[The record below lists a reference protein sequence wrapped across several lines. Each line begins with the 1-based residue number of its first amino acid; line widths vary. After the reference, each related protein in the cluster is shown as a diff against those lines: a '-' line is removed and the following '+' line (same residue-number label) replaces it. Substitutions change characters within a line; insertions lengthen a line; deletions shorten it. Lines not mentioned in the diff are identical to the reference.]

1 MLELFQIRDL
11 HGSPSPTATDDTDPS
26 TPLPNT
32 TSDPQ
37 NRGIIQI
44 SSSDYDQIATTHPR
58 ARLTYVDDDDGETIT
73 VGSSFELS
81 QRLEDPIPLGYF
93 SIPTFSGPVSTS
105 YPMHIFDIRRSKSV
119 TDLWKKYEY
128 RPHLRVDQATSDTNA
143 ETQTHDTRPLA
154 QEEARPNHDNAA
166 NPTSATENSEM
177 EPLLA
182 AFEAQMASI
191 LRASESLNRASEQ
204 QTTATP
210 PQTQETP
217 RSNSTQSP
225 NDAFTCAINN
235 LIDGAEKIRSGV
247 VSRLPEFERQ
257 LQNAQRALP
266 EPVGSSV
273 QSALVT
279 LEDQARNLVNA
290 LNNAAA
296 ARGQGSGNIFQGEL
310 PTANEAVSGLRNLAS
325 EIGHMGYTL
334 FGALDSE
341 FRGSSRSQGQDSP
354 RDNSVP
360 PLPENT
366 EQAPGPSHETPAIRT
381 ESGATLSNRDQ
392 DVQTHHAV
400 PHPQSTQDRQAQP
413 SNPFNLPYRPRTE
426 GPGLSHDPVQNL
438 CSSGP
443 SSVSEPAQP
452 NVVNGPP
459 LQRAPTSS
467 ALFIGN
473 VGFNV
478 NEKMIHDVF
487 ASRGF
492 TPNVNLLRYPG
503 AGQHAGFGYLYFPSD
518 NHARDALEALQGT
531 HIDGHSINLEFSDSR
546 PARAFPTFNC
556 PPPRL
561 PSMRRGNN
569 LHGSTGEG
577 HHETTGSRRTAPLSV
592 ADLCSNDH
600 RHVDEATTDGNLEGS
615 WRTNAQRLNALYP
628 SLTPE
633 NTRPHPIVSDPPARI
648 PDQMLQFPPFS
659 QQDALYQRAG
669 SSVSDDQVH
678 RQRTPE
684 DSRRNETSTQNLP
697 GSFPQDVCDDLEM
710 PQNNGPSNPL
720 RSQSVSSRP
729 RRGNP
734 VRPARSLRHGHRDRP
749 GWPMDDFRPLSFCS
763 QARPFH
769 TSGGV
774 SRPSAHRQQRIDE
787 CVSAL
792 ASLGYGGAE
801 EGGLQRIAVYAEA
814 VDGRISDAIEMIEE
828 ERKAYEQ
835 QRSPM

>member
-11 HGSPSPTATDDTDPS
+11 HGSLSQTTTGDTDPS
-26 TPLPNT
+26 IPLPNT
-32 TSDPQ
+32 ASDPQ
-37 NRGIIQI
+37 NRRGIIQI

-73 VGSSFELS
+73 VGSSLELS
-81 QRLEDPIPLGYF
+81 QRLEDPIPLGSF

-119 TDLWKKYEY
+119 TDLWKKYEHT
-128 RPHLRVDQATSDTNA
+128 PQLRVDQATSDTNT
-143 ETQTHDTRPLA
+143 ETQIHDTRPLT
-154 QEEARPNHDNAA
+154 QEEDRPSHDNVED
-166 NPTSATENSEM
+166 PTSATENREM

-191 LRASESLNRASEQ
+191 LRASENLNRASEQ
-204 QTTATP
+204 QATATP
-210 PQTQETP
+210 SQTQETP
-217 RSNSTQSP
+217 RSSSTQSA
-225 NDAFTCAINN
+225 NDAFTSAIHN
-235 LIDGAEKIRSGV
+235 LIDGAEKIRSGF

-279 LEDQARNLVNA
+279 LEDQARNLANA
-290 LNNAAA
+290 LNNAAV
-296 ARGQGSGNIFQGEL
+296 ARGQGSGHIFQGEL

-334 FGALDSE
+334 FEAFDSE
-341 FRGSSRSQGQDSP
+341 FRGGSRTHGQDASGG
-354 RDNSVP
+354 NSVP
-360 PLPENT
+360 PFPQNT
-366 EQAPGPSHETPAIRT
+366 EQAPSPSHETPATRP
-381 ESGATLSNRDQ
+381 ESGATVSTQDRDA
-392 DVQTHHAV
+392 QTHHAV
-400 PHPQSTQDRQAQP
+400 PHPQSTQDWQAQP
-413 SNPFNLPYRPRTE
+413 SAPSTLPYRPRAE
-426 GPGLSHDPVQNL
+426 GPGLGHNPVQNSCASDL
-438 CSSGP
+438 ACVSGP
-443 SSVSEPAQP
+443 LQPSVA
-452 NVVNGPP
+452 NGPP

-487 ASRGF
+487 ASKGF
-492 TPNVNLLRYPG
+492 APNVNLLRYPG

-518 NHARDALEALQGT
+518 NQARDALEALQGI
-531 HIDGHSINLEFSDSR
+531 HIDGHSINLEFSDIR
-546 PARAFPTFNC
+546 PARAFPTFHC

-561 PSMRRGNN
+561 PSTIRGNT
-569 LHGSTGEG
+569 LHGFTGG

-600 RHVDEATTDGNLEGS
+600 RHLDEATTDSNLESS
-615 WRTNAQRLNALYP
+615 WQTNTQRLNVLYP

-633 NTRPHPIVSDPPARI
+633 NTRPQPIASDPPAHI
-648 PDQMLQFPPFS
+648 PDQMRQFPPFS

-669 SSVSDDQVH
+669 SSMSADQEH

-684 DSRRNETSTQNLP
+684 DSRRNETSTHNLP
-697 GSFPQDVCDDLEM
+697 GSFPQDARDDLDIT
-710 PQNNGPSNPL
+710 QNNGPSNPL
-720 RSQSVSSRP
+720 RSRSVSSHP

-734 VRPARSLRHGHRDRP
+734 VRPARPLRHGHRDRP
-749 GWPMDDFRPLSFCS
+749 GWPLHDFRSLSSHC
-763 QARPFH
+763 QNQPPH
-769 TSGGV
+769 TSEGV
-774 SRPSAHRQQRIDE
+774 SRPSSHRQQRIDE

-801 EGGLQRIAVYAEA
+801 EGGLQRIAVYAAA

-835 QRSPM
+835 QGSPV